1 MSLASQLSD
10 GQGGLQFT
18 AQAPPGIGRLIRIPF
33 YLTAATPG
41 YAPQIPNTPAANT
54 YYVAAAFVG
63 SVVNPVIMTTN
74 NALGFNPN
82 NAQLAT
88 PAISWATLRIVGF
101 ECSINGPAAFGAEGI
116 AAGNASTP
124 LATNG
129 AHEIIF
135 QDLQI
140 GGGANLFIHED
151 WGPANLYL
159 SSNDNFAGLR
169 DYPLLK
175 SPNTARVTM
184 NCQGPVAPTPAT
196 VPSGNTTCFAHSLVT
211 CNLVCEILQDDNYG
225 SHVPGPYARKGAMV
239 RRGGSFIS

>member
-33 YLTAATPG
+33 YLTAATAN
-41 YAPQIPNTPAANT
+41 YAPQIPGTVGNVN
-54 YYVAAAFVG
+54 YYNAVAAAFVA
-63 SVVNPVIMTTN
+63 SATNPAIMVSNT
-74 NALGFNPN
+74 AAGFNPA
-82 NAQLAT
+82 NAVLNT

-101 ECSINGPAAFGAEGI
+101 ECSINKPASFGAEGI
-116 AAGNASTP
+116 VAAAGSTP
-124 LATNG
+124 LTASSAN
-129 AHEIIF
+129 EIIF

-151 WGPANLYL
+151 WGAASLYA

-184 NCQGPVAPTPAT
+184 NCQGDTAQAL
-196 VPSGNTTCFAHSLVT
+196 SGNTTQFGHNLVT
-211 CNLVCEILQDDNYG
+211 ANLVCEILQDDNYG

-239 RRGGSFIS
+239 RRGGSFVS

>member
-1 MSLASQLSD
+1 MSLASQLSE

-18 AQAPPGIGRLIRIPF
+18 AQAPPGVGRLIRIPF
-33 YLTAATPG
+33 YLETATAGFDACIPG
-41 YAPQIPNTPAANT
+41 TAPTAVYHTAGGTASTTSPVLVAASSAANIGAT
-54 YYVAAAFVG
+54 A
-63 SVVNPVIMTTN
+63 T
-74 NALGFNPN
+74 LK
-82 NAQLAT
+82 T

-101 ECSINGPAAFGAEGI
+101 ECSISKGKSSSNGPTSI
-116 AAGNASTP
+116 V
-124 LATNG
+124 
-129 AHEIIF
+129 F

-151 WGPANLYL
+151 FGSANLYL

-175 SPNTARVTM
+175 SPN
-184 NCQGPVAPTPAT
+184 VAQVSVAAT
-196 VPSGNTTCFAHSLVT
+196 GIAAQTLPSIATSEFQSVLFS

-225 SHVPGPYARKGAMV
+225 SHIPGPYARKGAMV

>member
-18 AQAPPGIGRLIRIPF
+18 AQAPPGVGRLIRIPF
-33 YLTAATPG
+33 YLETASAFFSALTPG
-41 YAPQIPNTPAANT
+41 TASATTGYCTAGGTASTTSPALVCAPSAAN
-54 YYVAAAFVG
+54 
-63 SVVNPVIMTTN
+63 
-74 NALGFNPN
+74 LGAT
-82 NAQLAT
+82 AQLKT

-101 ECSINGPAAFGAEGI
+101 ECSISSGRA
-116 AAGNASTP
+116 
-124 LATNG
+124 NG
-129 AHEIIF
+129 AANQVVF
-135 QDLQI
+135 SNLQI

-151 WGPANLYL
+151 FGSSNLYA

-175 SPNTARVTM
+175 SPN
-184 NCQGPVAPTPAT
+184 VAQVDVA
-196 VPSGNTTCFAHSLVT
+196 VQGNTQATDANTAVQQFNILT

-225 SHVPGPYARKGAMV
+225 SHIPGPYARKGAMV

>member
-33 YLTAATPG
+33 YLTNATQGFDPQVPG
-41 YAPQIPNTPAANT
+41 TLAT
-54 YYVAAAFVG
+54 AAAGYTSAGGTV
-63 SVVNPVIMTTN
+63 SAVDPVILATN
-74 NALGFNPN
+74 NLVNIGANAALV
-82 NAQLAT
+82 T

-101 ECSINGPAAFGAEGI
+101 ESSVSQAKSPNVNGVVG
-116 AAGNASTP
+116 
-124 LATNG
+124 LV
-129 AHEIIF
+129 F

-151 WGPANLYL
+151 FADSSLYA

-175 SPNTARVTM
+175 SPNTARVT
-184 NCQGPVAPTPAT
+184 CAITGTGVALPGVSGVAT
-196 VPSGNTTCFAHSLVT
+196 QVSHLLFTA
-211 CNLVCEILQDDNYG
+211 NLVCEILQDDNYG

>member
-33 YLTAATPG
+33 YLTTAAASMNALQIGVDPG
-41 YAPQIPNTPAANT
+41 VAYSTVAGNASTTVPAIL
-54 YYVAAAFVG
+54 VAASANNGVG
-63 SVVNPVIMTTN
+63 
-74 NALGFNPN
+74 
-82 NAQLAT
+82 AT
-88 PAISWATLRIVGF
+88 GTLVTPQISWATLRIVGF
-101 ECSINGPAAFGAEGI
+101 ECSISRGKSVGRVGAGEVV
-116 AAGNASTP
+116 
-124 LATNG
+124 
-129 AHEIIF
+129 F

-151 WGPANLYL
+151 WGPSGLYL

-169 DYPLLK
+169 DYPLLR
-175 SPNTARVTM
+175 SPNTARVSMGVTGCGTAAV
-184 NCQGPVAPTPAT
+184 NSTAVTPIQ
-196 VPSGNTTCFAHSLVT
+196 HQIVT
-211 CNLVCEILQDDNYG
+211 ANLVCEILQDDNYG

>member
-33 YLTAATPG
+33 YLT
-41 YAPQIPNTPAANT
+41 
-54 YYVAAAFVG
+54 VAAANMDPAVPG
-63 SVVNPVIMTTN
+63 TASAVTYST
-74 NALGFNPN
+74 ALGTASAVDPVLVISNSAIN
-82 NAQLAT
+82 IGANGQLIT

-101 ECSINGPAAFGAEGI
+101 EASISMPKGTGAG
-116 AAGNASTP
+116 GLP
-124 LATNG
+124 QVV
-129 AHEIIF
+129 F

-151 WGPANLYL
+151 WGSAALYA

-175 SPNTARVTM
+175 SPNTARVT
-184 NCQGPVAPTPAT
+184 VAC
-196 VPSGNTTCFAHSLVT
+196 SGNAAAGASAGGTALQHCLLSA
-211 CNLVCEILQDDNYG
+211 NLVCEILQDDNYG

-239 RRGGSFIS
+239 RRGGSFVS